1 MILLTST
8 SDVLSVVTDAVAD
21 VEVHASWVDH
31 LAGVVTPG
39 RTNTASITSAATTTI
54 VGSPAASTQRNVRG
68 LSLHNNSS
76 SVTVLVVIQHY
87 DGAYTLTLVSA
98 SLAPAES
105 LVFDDSGRWTK
116 YAADKSETPLSIA
129 AASRSQMETGT
140 NVEYAVTPGRQH
152 YHPGHPK
159 CWVKCNYN
167 GSTMAAYNIASV
179 TDTSVGQC
187 APQIAT
193 DFTSASWCCQAMV
206 ERGEKVEYM
215 TNLKFIN
222 IRNGL
227 QAAGSVGLECYDGV
241 IPTHAQDDPNF
252 WHMFGLGTLV

>member
-39 RTNTASITSAATTTI
+39 RTNTASITSATTTPI

-87 DGAYTLTLVSA
+87 DGTNTLTLVSA

-116 YAADKSETPLSIA
+116 YASDKSETPLSIA

-159 CWVKCNYN
+159 CWLKCNVSGN
-167 GSTMAAYNIASV
+167 AMAAYNIASV
-179 TDTSVGQC
+179 TDTGAGIC
-187 APQIAT
+187 TPQIAT
-193 DFTSASWCCQAMV
+193 DFTSVNWCCQAMI
-206 ERGEKVEYM
+206 ERTVATM
-215 TNLKFIN
+215 TVTNLKYIN
-222 IRNGL
+222 IRNGT
-227 QAAGSVGLECYDGV
+227 QAAGSVGLECYDATT
-241 IPTHAQDDPNF
+241 PTHVQEDPKF